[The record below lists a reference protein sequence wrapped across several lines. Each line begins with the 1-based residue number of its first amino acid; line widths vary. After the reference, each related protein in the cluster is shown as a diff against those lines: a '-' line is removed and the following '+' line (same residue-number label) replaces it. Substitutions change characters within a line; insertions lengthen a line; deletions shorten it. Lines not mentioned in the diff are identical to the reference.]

1 MTEEA
6 HSGRCYLIDKCC
18 SDNKAMN
25 NNCSPLL
32 FLDTSVGI
40 LLYEMLKVGNT
51 RQEEDLNRY
60 QKGGLWCSRVWDV
73 CKEIDT
79 RVGVCVYVCEPAVC
93 LHLLHPSPCSYPTR
107 PRCLSLLLVSYQ
119 GTARQGHTC
128 HRSDTDRGSLKCKQ
142 RTH

>member
-6 HSGRCYLIDKCC
+6 RSGRCYLIDKCR

-25 NNCSPLL
+25 NNCSPMHV
-32 FLDTSVGI
+32 LDTSVRI
-40 LLYEMLKVGNT
+40 LYELLKVGNT
-51 RQEEDLNRY
+51 RQEDFSSY
-60 QKGGLWCSRVWDV
+60 QRAGQRCSRVCDV
-73 CKEIDT
+73 CEGIDT
-79 RVGVCVYVCEPAVC
+79 RAGVCVYVCEPAAC

-107 PRCLSLLLVSYQ
+107 PRSLSHLLASYQ